1 MIKQGFSFGAP
12 VKATAYSVRPTS
24 SGGLMVESFIVE
36 NGLSKS
42 GKVSV
47 DGKIHDPYRVD
58 YLRDHFREILKA
70 VNTDRVPLIGYTMWA
85 PIDLISLSSR
95 EAEKRYG
102 FVFVDLDNSGNG
114 TYQRK
119 KKDSFFWMKK
129 VIASNGNDLE

>member
-1 MIKQGFSFGAP
+1 MS
-12 VKATAYSVRPTS
+12 
-24 SGGLMVESFIVE
+24 ESD
-36 NGLSKS
+36 
-42 GKVSV
+42 KVSE

-70 VNTDRVPLIGYTMWA
+70 VYTDRVPLIGYTMWA
-85 PIDLISLSSR
+85 PIDLISLSSG

-102 FVFVDLDNSGNG
+102 FVYVDLDNSGNG